1 MSNAD
6 VTNLK
11 PKAAKK
17 SLNIAGIL
25 IEGRAFGAL
34 LLIIIFFSLMS
45 PNYLT
50 VSNVLIMSSHVAIY
64 GILSI
69 GMLLVILTGGIDLS
83 VGSVLGLAGIIA
95 GFLMQGV
102 TFNSMG
108 IILYP
113 PVWAVW

>member
-1 MSNAD
+1 MSSTD
-6 VTNLK
+6 VSKMTPTAAK
-11 PKAAKK
+11 PKI
-17 SLNIAGIL
+17 NIANLL

-34 LLIIIFFSLMS
+34 LVIIIFFSLMS

-50 VSNVLIMSSHVAIY
+50 ISNLLIMSSHVAIY
-64 GILSI
+64 GILAI

-102 TFNSMG
+102 TFAAG
-108 IILYP
+108 VP
-113 PVWAVW
+113 TRGE